1 MKKTSERQADTA
13 IRQLLQ
19 TLTRNW
25 EDTGVILDNYEA
37 THSDYELCYSR
48 EYNALNAAHFALKE
62 TIDKI
67 NKQLNKSLP
76 EAKR

>member
-1 MKKTSERQADTA
+1 MRKTSERQADTA

-25 EDTGVILDNYEA
+25 YDTGVILDNYEA
-37 THSDYELCYSR
+37 SHNDYELCYSK

-62 TIDKI
+62 TIDKM
-67 NKQLNKSLP
+67 NKQLNK
-76 EAKR
+76 

>member
-1 MKKTSERQADTA
+1 MRKTSERQADTA

-25 EDTGVILDNYEA
+25 YDTGVILDNYEA
-37 THSDYELCYSR
+37 THDDYELCYSK

-67 NKQLNKSLP
+67 NNQLNK
-76 EAKR
+76 K

>member
-1 MKKTSERQADTA
+1 MRKTSERQADTA

-25 EDTGVILDNYEA
+25 YDTGVILDNYEA
-37 THSDYELCYSR
+37 THDDYELCYSR

-67 NKQLNKSLP
+67 NYQLNK
-76 EAKR
+76 K